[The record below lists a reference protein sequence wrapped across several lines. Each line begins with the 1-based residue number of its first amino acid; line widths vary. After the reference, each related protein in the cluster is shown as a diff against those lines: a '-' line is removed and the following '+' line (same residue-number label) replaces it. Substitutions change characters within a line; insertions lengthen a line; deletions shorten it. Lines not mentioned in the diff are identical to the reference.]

1 MPLAAAPPPKPP
13 PAYAFAWGSL
23 SLAGETSSFRQRIGF
38 DYMRRDVAGP
48 PFVRLHWW
56 VLHRVTQPNPALRR
70 EEWVDGRA
78 CPSLD
83 AAMRALAAQPAPRFS
98 DPSDAEG
105 QRLTRRSAD
114 GTDFVLEGQ
123 GALPLDATP
132 ILPFARHRFGCK
144 SRATTRGR
152 SPPGSRSWISPP
164 GPAGRARRRPL
175 TGAHGHGL
183 RRSRRPGRR
192 NAGRDQTMGARA
204 GRSDVSGPDAQ
215 AQPARGRVRP
225 NCRAGPSGEACP
237 GCGDNSRAAAL
248 SRSGSGRPGG
258 PGPA

>member
-78 CPSLD
+78 CPGLD

-123 GALPLDATP
+123 GALPLDATADP
-132 ILPFARHRFGCK
+132 PF
-144 SRATTRGR
+144 RATPLRLQIESNDEGPLASWFSQLDLATRTCWSS
-152 SPPGSRSWISPP
+152 SPPAP
-164 GPAGRARRRPL
+164 
-175 TGAHGHGL
+175 
-183 RRSRRPGRR
+183 
-192 NAGRDQTMGARA
+192 
-204 GRSDVSGPDAQ
+204 
-215 AQPARGRVRP
+215 
-225 NCRAGPSGEACP
+225 
-237 GCGDNSRAAAL
+237 
-248 SRSGSGRPGG
+248 
-258 PGPA
+258 